1 MSMLAA
7 DSRQFGKLL
16 KNGTIQKVKHTFSR
30 NSKASNFN
38 EQSLKGDS
46 ESKHRNEMVHVR
58 SAPREHPH
66 F

>member
-1 MSMLAA
+1 MLATEL
-7 DSRQFGKLL
+7 RQFGKLH
-16 KNGTIQKVKHTFSR
+16 KNTIQKVNHTFSR
-30 NSKASNFN
+30 SLKASYLN
-38 EQSLKGDS
+38 ELSLKGDS